1 MKLIKHTSL
10 ILLMVFISNINKSFA
25 QSNMQISTLNDLG
38 EALMIIAQSDNP
50 DKVLDFVADDVDID
64 KKAQILESFLN
75 IKENIFS
82 NTDPKQLKLFN
93 VLKQDK
99 NTLFII
105 KNGQRYF
112 IIKSQTNDANQLK
125 SHFSII
131 KNGIDKTLALGEKVY
146 KIRCYSCHGK
156 NASGTIG
163 PNLTDKYWI
172 HVNSAQDLYDVIVNG
187 RKGTMMIPYKDYLT
201 PEELKAVTEYIIAL
215 QGKKNKKAKKSQGEL
230 KDIQFKLF

>member
-156 NASGTIG
+156 NAKGSIG

-172 HVNSAQDLYDVIVNG
+172 HVNSAQDLYDVIANG
-187 RKGTMMIPYKDYLT
+187 KKGTMMIPYKDYLT

-215 QGKKNKKAKKSQGEL
+215 QGKKHKKAKKSQGEL